1 MVSPYQELRRLVPTQ
16 AERGIAIG
24 GAVIPAAQQLL
35 DAQGLAASEGDSD
48 TDRRLLNLALSST
61 EPAAFLCLRCRISHP
76 LEAKLRGF
84 QRQYGEHYG
93 LDLIDLASYA
103 LDDDGRQLIYA
114 DIALNET
121 VLVSP
126 FTAEVLRTYKPGF
139 CGLPHWAR
147 LKLQAHNGLKAYFR
161 EHGLLLISD
170 WALLADSSGKRVRE
184 AWISFGAAG
193 FTADHAVAL
202 HQAYKTHYPSAKA
215 SHQQAT
221 GKASGWIPAA
231 DFLQLIAPEQTIEAS
246 ANQLKV
252 IAHTLRLLKSG
263 QWQRSAAL
271 ADELEAE
278 LPDPATLPSTEE
290 QYSATEL
297 SSLINAALQRA
308 LDNFLPSELHDER
321 RRFGTEDDRRM
332 AWELYVQGLS
342 QRDIAPRCGH
352 QQAWASKLFKEKQ
365 RSTAISTAA
374 AVELKRHPA
383 FASVG
388 SSVEGAERLV
398 EALRNHLV
406 EPERE
411 GGVAP
416 LRRWIQEYLNKP

>member
-1 MVSPYQELRRLVPTQ
+1 MACPYQELRRLVPTQ

-24 GAVIPAAQQLL
+24 GVVLPAAQQL
-35 DAQGLAASEGDSD
+35 GLTSSEGDAG
-48 TDRRLLNLALSST
+48 TDQRLLKQAYSSQRG
-61 EPAAFLCLRCRISHP
+61 PAAFLCLRCRISHP

-103 LDDDGRQLIYA
+103 LDDDGRPLIYA

-126 FTAEVLRTYKPGF
+126 FTAEVLRTYKPEF

-170 WALLADSSGKRVRE
+170 WALLADSSRKRVRE

-193 FTADHAVAL
+193 FTADYAVAL
-202 HQAYKTHYPSAKA
+202 HQAYKIHYPSAKA
-215 SHQQAT
+215 SYQQAT
-221 GKASGWIPAA
+221 GKASGWIPNA
-231 DFLQLIAPEQTIEAS
+231 DFLQLIAPEQATEAS

-252 IAHTLRLLKSG
+252 IAHALRLLKSG

-278 LPDPATLPSTEE
+278 LPDPATLPSTDERLS
-290 QYSATEL
+290 SAEL
-297 SSLINAALQRA
+297 SSRITAALQRA
-308 LDNFLPSELHDER
+308 LDHYLPVVLAPANRDSNLLR
-321 RRFGTEDDRRM
+321 CLWAGW
-332 AWELYVQGLS
+332 AQGLTN
-342 QRDIAPRCGH
+342 RPLAERCGTSCGTV
-352 QQAWASKLFKEKQ
+352 SKKL
-365 RSTAISTAA
+365 RITDHATAIATTA

-398 EALRNHLV
+398 EALRNHLL

>member
-1 MVSPYQELRRLVPTQ
+1 MSSPYLELRRLVPTQ

-35 DAQGLAASEGDSD
+35 DAQGLTASEGDAD
-48 TDRRLLNLALSST
+48 TDRRLLNLSLSST

-76 LEAKLRGF
+76 LEAKVRSL

-93 LDLIDLASYA
+93 LDLIDLATYA
-103 LDDDGRQLIYA
+103 LDDDGRPLVYA
-114 DIALNET
+114 DIAINET

-139 CGLPHWAR
+139 CGLAHWAR

-184 AWISFGAAG
+184 AWTSFGASG
-193 FTADHAVAL
+193 FTAHYAVAL
-202 HQAYKTHYPSAKA
+202 HQAYKIHYPSAKA

-221 GKASGWIPAA
+221 GKASGWIPNA
-231 DFLQLIAPEQTIEAS
+231 DFLQLIAPEQATEAS
-246 ANQLKV
+246 ANQLKA
-252 IAHTLRLLKSG
+252 IAHALRLLKSG
-263 QWQRSAAL
+263 QWQRSASL
-271 ADELEAE
+271 DDQLEAE
-278 LPDPATLPSTEE
+278 IPDPSTLPSTED
-290 QYSATEL
+290 QFSAAEL
-297 SSLINAALQRA
+297 SSLITAALKRA
-308 LDNFLPSELHDER
+308 IDHYMPAVLTPANGDRNLLRCLWGGWAEGLTNRPLAER
-321 RRFGTEDDRRM
+321 CSTSCGTVSKKLRTTDH
-332 AWELYVQGLS
+332 AKA
-342 QRDIAPRCGH
+342 IA
-352 QQAWASKLFKEKQ
+352 
-365 RSTAISTAA
+365 TAA

-398 EALRNHLV
+398 EALRNHLL

-411 GGVAP
+411 RDVAP
-416 LRRWIQEYLNKP
+416 LRRWIQEYLN